1 MKEFNEKELISEL
14 KVDAKAIGIPSGAAE
29 VFIEKTVSGV
39 KKRLKNKRII
49 TSDDLM
55 RAVVAELNIYNT
67 DLAYVYQNRDKII

>member
-29 VFIEKTVSGV
+29 VFIEKTASGV